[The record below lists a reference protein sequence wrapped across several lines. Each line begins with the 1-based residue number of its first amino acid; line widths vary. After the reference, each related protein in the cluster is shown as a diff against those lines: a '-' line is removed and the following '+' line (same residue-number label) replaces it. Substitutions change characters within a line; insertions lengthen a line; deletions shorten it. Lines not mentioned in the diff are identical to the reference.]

1 MSLKTKLR
9 IEKFFK
15 EDLWQHLIVVA
26 FIFTFSWILHKPYE
40 AIMFCIAHL
49 ILRPIFEKQYHC
61 GTTYYCLFTTLT
73 IATMGIYNALPVSIS
88 LLSSLPVASLI
99 CWFGYIMQDRIDL
112 IYKLSPN
119 LKTMPIE
126 EFENFCKIK
135 NLTNEELEI
144 AKKIIREELKGDAL
158 YNSINYCKR
167 QTIRIRKKIFKK
179 LQYVTKMSP

>member
-1 MSLKTKLR
+1 MSSKTKLR

-99 CWFGYIMQDRIDL
+99 CWFGYIMQDRTDL
-112 IYKLSPN
+112 MNKLKPC
-119 LKTMPIE
+119 LRTMPIE
-126 EFENFCKIK
+126 DFNKYCMMKG
-135 NLTNEELEI
+135 LTNDEI
-144 AKKIIREELKGDAL
+144 KIATYIIRDEIKGESL
-158 YNSINYCKR
+158 YSTIGYSKA
-167 QTIRIRKKIFKK
+167 QTIRIRKRIFNK
-179 LQYVTKMSP
+179 LKR